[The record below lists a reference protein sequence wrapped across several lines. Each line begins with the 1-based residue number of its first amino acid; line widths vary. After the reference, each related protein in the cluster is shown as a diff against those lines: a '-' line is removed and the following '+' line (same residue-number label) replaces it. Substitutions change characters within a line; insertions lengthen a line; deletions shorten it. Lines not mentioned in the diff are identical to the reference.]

1 MGLKLITIKSTKIST
16 KKGPVMFKL
25 SGDVIGIYT
34 ETEKELHNCLHP
46 KLCSNE
52 LAVVTKVSQL

>member
-1 MGLKLITIKSTKIST
+1 
-16 KKGPVMFKL
+16 MFKL

-34 ETEKELHNCLHP
+34 ETEKELYNCLHP